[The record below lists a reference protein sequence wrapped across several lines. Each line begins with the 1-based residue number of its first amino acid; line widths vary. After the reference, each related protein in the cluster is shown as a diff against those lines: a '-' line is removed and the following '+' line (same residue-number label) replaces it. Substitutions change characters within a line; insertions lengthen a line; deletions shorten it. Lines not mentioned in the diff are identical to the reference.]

1 MQRLISYTYKGLP
14 QWGVL
19 TEDGASVYPA
29 YDLEEAYS
37 IFLGGTLAEFIES
50 GEEGLLN
57 LAKVLSANEKET
69 EVTPLPLSETEI
81 NVPFLPRRNI
91 FCVGKNYKEH
101 VTEFEQNAKA
111 ETPAAP
117 IFFTKATTSVI
128 GPSEEIDSHP
138 DVTDSVDYEGELG
151 VIIGKQGSD
160 IAPEDAADYIY
171 GYTIINDVTARD
183 LQKKHAQWFLGKS
196 LDTFCPMGPAVLI
209 GGNDASFTIFTK
221 VNGALR
227 QEGST
232 EDLIFPIA
240 KLISVLSQGMT
251 LLPGDVIATGTP
263 KGVGMG
269 QNPPAFLKKGD
280 VVEITIDPIGTLKN
294 TVK

>member
-19 TEDGASVYPA
+19 TEDGRGVYPA
-29 YDLEEAYS
+29 YDMEETYLVYLGSTLE
-37 IFLGGTLAEFIES
+37 EFIES
-50 GEEGLLN
+50 GDTGLTN
-57 LAKVLSANEKET
+57 LAKILESNQSEPEITPIPLSA
-69 EVTPLPLSETEI
+69 VEI
-81 NVPFLPRRNI
+81 NIPFLPRRNI
-91 FCVGKNYKEH
+91 FCVGKNYREH
-101 VTEFEQNAKA
+101 VTEFEQNEKAK
-111 ETPAAP
+111 TPDAP

-128 GPSEEIDSHP
+128 GPDEEIDSHA

-151 VIIGKQGSD
+151 VINGKQGRD
-160 IAPEDAADYIY
+160 IDPEDATDYIY

-183 LQKKHAQWFLGKS
+183 LQKKHAQWFLVKS

-209 GGNDASFTIFTK
+209 GGRPDSFTIFTK

-232 EDLIFPIA
+232 EDLIFSVP

-269 QNPPAFLKKGD
+269 QNPPEFLKKGD
-280 VVEITIDPIGTLKN
+280 IVEITIDPIGTLKN